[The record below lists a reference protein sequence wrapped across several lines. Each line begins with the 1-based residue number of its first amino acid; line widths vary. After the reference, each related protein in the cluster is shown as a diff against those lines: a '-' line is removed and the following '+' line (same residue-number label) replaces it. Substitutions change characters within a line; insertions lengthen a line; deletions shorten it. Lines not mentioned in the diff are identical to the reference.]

1 MAGSLTSVRISSG
14 ARFVVRYVWKRSAA
28 RITRSPVAPRATT
41 SPSSAASTAGY
52 SADGSACAIEPPIV
66 PRVRIG
72 RCPTQRVASFKSGS
86 RWATTGENS
95 IVRWRVIAPNRT
107 CPSCSRM

>member
-1 MAGSLTSVRISSG
+1 M
-14 ARFVVRYVWKRSAA
+14 
-28 RITRSPVAPRATT
+28 
-41 SPSSAASTAGY
+41 
-52 SADGSACAIEPPIV
+52 V

-95 IVRWRVIAPNRT
+95 IVRWRVIAPNLT
-107 CPSCSRM
+107 WPSCSRM